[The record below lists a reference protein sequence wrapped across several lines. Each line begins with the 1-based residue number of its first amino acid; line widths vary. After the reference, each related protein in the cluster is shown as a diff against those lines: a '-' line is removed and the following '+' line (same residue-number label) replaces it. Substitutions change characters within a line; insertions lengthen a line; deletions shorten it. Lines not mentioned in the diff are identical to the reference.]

1 MTTSSGTKGMLS
13 TEAARKSVL
22 ATLVDLY
29 KSDLAFRG
37 MLDFAVVGALV
48 LMFLDPPGSVQWP
61 WNPPHDQHDSGAPQ
75 PQPNR
80 DLVGPGNNS
89 SILPPQKP
97 KSVAGPAIPIPFAD
111 VFKNP
116 RVGAA
121 FILDIDPKAFRSS
134 SAADQPRLAAARTA
148 IGLWRV
154 DDAIE
159 ALREA
164 DGNDPNVA
172 LLRGAAFAM
181 RGDAARTAEALLRQ
195 AADAGNTQAKA
206 LLGSLLLDPR
216 GGAPTNSAEAQQLI
230 EAGVAAGDRQAMRLA
245 GIGYLS
251 GEFGMLDAAKGA
263 NLFKQAA
270 DAGDAEA
277 MAIYAR
283 LLSEGIGVGTADP
296 AQAERYLR
304 QSANAGLTPA
314 QETLGNWLSAQYGA
328 GLLPDPKEAIE
339 WLTRA
344 YEKGHSLDALGS
356 LVDLHS
362 TVAKAAP
369 WKDIPRAMG
378 YLRLCSGLAWA
389 PCQYDIAIAWKHGHF
404 GSVNY
409 VLARAHLAAALSLGD
424 QRAQEGLATLDKLLT
439 PAQIA
444 EATTAEQKIRAELKS
459 TYSLL
464 ALQYSDI
471 HIPLPPKVVSSEL
484 RGVAGIP
491 NIEFQSVGSQGSG
504 GVGTD
509 VDALRDRAIGHFEDK
524 NYDGAIADFTEVV
537 KKGDATWEDYNQ
549 RGMAYHAKGQY
560 DLAIADYTQALT
572 KNEHA
577 DAHYNRGLVYREK
590 GNLDDA
596 LTDFEAA
603 IRKKNDE
610 PNYFVALGIV
620 HYMKSAYDLS
630 ARDLDKA
637 IELAFKNTTMTPEGK
652 AEYYFMR
659 GRAKAEAASAQLR
672 QCRTFAGARCDS
684 SEQFMAAAADFKLAL
699 AEKSDY
705 APALLQ
711 LGLLASEVGDR
722 RQAIEQYSAAIKA
735 DPNNT
740 TAYNNRGVIY
750 GDMGQNELA
759 FADYN
764 DAIRADPTNR
774 AAWANRG
781 VLFSNVR
788 NRKRAIEDLRQ
799 AVAID
804 PNYAYAIDALRRL
817 GVKIKR
823 PAQDG
828 IDQTLR

>member
-1 MTTSSGTKGMLS
+1 MLS

-61 WNPPHDQHDSGAPQ
+61 WNAPRDQQDSVAPR
-75 PQPNR
+75 PQPNK

-89 SILPPQKP
+89 SILPPYTPKP
-97 KSVAGPAIPIPFAD
+97 KSVAGPAIPIPFLEP
-111 VFKNP
+111 FKNP
-116 RVGAA
+116 RIGAD
-121 FILDIDPKAFRSS
+121 FVLDLDPKVFQSS
-134 SAADQPRLAAARTA
+134 SAADQPRLAAARSA
-148 IGLWRV
+148 IALSRA

-164 DGNDPNVA
+164 DSNDPNVA
-172 LLRGAAFAM
+172 FMRGAAFLT
-181 RGDAARTAEALLRQ
+181 RNDQDAIRTAEALWRQ
-195 AADAGNTQAKA
+195 AIDAGSTQGKIM
-206 LLGSLLLDPR
+206 LGSLLFDPR
-216 GGAPTNSAEAQQLI
+216 SGRSANTTEARQLI

-251 GEFGMLDAAKGA
+251 GEFGVLDATKGA
-263 NLFKQAA
+263 ELLKQAA
-270 DAGDAEA
+270 DGGDADA

-283 LLSEGIGVGTADP
+283 LLSDGIGVGAADP
-296 AQAERYLR
+296 QQAERYLR

-328 GLLPDPKEAIE
+328 GLLPDPKEAID
-339 WLTRA
+339 WLTKA
-344 YEKGHSLDALGS
+344 YEKGHSLGALLS

-362 TVAKAAP
+362 AVAKTAP

-389 PCQYDIAIAWKHGHF
+389 SCQYNIAVAWKQGHF
-404 GSVNY
+404 GSVNT
-409 VLARAHLAAALSLGD
+409 VLARAHAGAALSLGD
-424 QRAQEGLATLDKLLT
+424 PRGQEGVAILDKQLT

-444 EATTAEQKIRAELKS
+444 EANTAEQKIRAELKS
-459 TYSLL
+459 TYPLI
-464 ALQYSDI
+464 AVQYSDVS
-471 HIPLPPKVVSSEL
+471 IPPPPKVVSSEL
-484 RGVAGIP
+484 RGMAGIP
-491 NIEFQSVGSQGSG
+491 NIEFQGAGSQGG
-504 GVGTD
+504 DRAGTD
-509 VDALRDRAIGHFEDK
+509 LAALRDRASGHFQDK
-524 NYDGAIADFTEVV
+524 NYEGAIADYTDLIQ
-537 KKGDATWEDYNQ
+537 KANANWEDYNQ

-560 DLAIADYTQALT
+560 DLAIADYTQALA
-572 KNEHA
+572 KDGNA
-577 DAHYNRGLVYREK
+577 DVHYNRGLVYRDK
-590 GNLDDA
+590 GNLNDA
-596 LTDFEAA
+596 LADFEAA

-630 ARDLDKA
+630 VRDLDKA

-659 GRAKAEAASAQLR
+659 ARAKAEAASAQLH

-705 APALLQ
+705 VPALVQ
-711 LGLLASEVGDR
+711 LGVLASEMGDR
-722 RQAIEQYSAAIKA
+722 RQAIEHYSAAIKA
-735 DPNNT
+735 DPNET

-750 GDMGQNELA
+750 GDMGQSELA
-759 FADYN
+759 LADYN
-764 DAIRADPTNR
+764 DAIRADPQNR

-781 VLFSNVR
+781 VLFAIAR

-804 PNYAYAIDALRRL
+804 PNYEYAIRQLRRL

-823 PAQDG
+823 PTQDG
-828 IDQTLR
+828 VDQTFR

>member
-1 MTTSSGTKGMLS
+1 M
-13 TEAARKSVL
+13 
-22 ATLVDLY
+22 
-29 KSDLAFRG
+29 
-37 MLDFAVVGALV
+37 
-48 LMFLDPPGSVQWP
+48 
-61 WNPPHDQHDSGAPQ
+61 
-75 PQPNR
+75 
-80 DLVGPGNNS
+80 
-89 SILPPQKP
+89 
-97 KSVAGPAIPIPFAD
+97 
-111 VFKNP
+111 
-116 RVGAA
+116 
-121 FILDIDPKAFRSS
+121 DIDPKAFRSS

-251 GEFGMLDAAKGA
+251 GEFGTLDAAKGA
-263 NLFKQAA
+263 YLFKQAA

-404 GSVNY
+404 GSVNN

-444 EATTAEQKIRAELKS
+444 EATTAEQKIRAELKVHIFTPRAAVPGYPHPFTS
-459 TYSLL
+459 EGSLFG
-464 ALQYSDI
+464 
-471 HIPLPPKVVSSEL
+471 EL

-509 VDALRDRAIGHFEDK
+509 VDALRDRAIGHFQDK

-537 KKGDATWEDYNQ
+537 RERRRDVGGLTTSAEWPTTR
-549 RGMAYHAKGQY
+549 RGTY
-560 DLAIADYTQALT
+560 DLAIADYTQALEA

-577 DAHYNRGLVYREK
+577 DAHYNRGACAGTREIWMTHWPISK
-590 GNLDDA
+590 RLSGRRTTSQTILS
-596 LTDFEAA
+596 
-603 IRKKNDE
+603 
-610 PNYFVALGIV
+610 P
-620 HYMKSAYDLS
+620 SA
-630 ARDLDKA
+630 
-637 IELAFKNTTMTPEGK
+637 
-652 AEYYFMR
+652 
-659 GRAKAEAASAQLR
+659 
-672 QCRTFAGARCDS
+672 
-684 SEQFMAAAADFKLAL
+684 
-699 AEKSDY
+699 
-705 APALLQ
+705 
-711 LGLLASEVGDR
+711 
-722 RQAIEQYSAAIKA
+722 
-735 DPNNT
+735 
-740 TAYNNRGVIY
+740 
-750 GDMGQNELA
+750 
-759 FADYN
+759 
-764 DAIRADPTNR
+764 
-774 AAWANRG
+774 
-781 VLFSNVR
+781 
-788 NRKRAIEDLRQ
+788 
-799 AVAID
+799 
-804 PNYAYAIDALRRL
+804 
-817 GVKIKR
+817 
-823 PAQDG
+823 
-828 IDQTLR
+828 